1 MKLPLSPCVR
11 LGPLLFVSG
20 QLAFDNEL
28 RLVPGSTAA
37 QTTRCLEN
45 IERILVKEGASRQ
58 DIVKMTAWIA
68 DAREFAEF
76 NEAYA
81 AFFGDHKPA
90 RSTVVATLVVPGAR
104 VEIEAIARAP

>member
-11 LGPLLFVSG
+11 LGRLLFVSG
-20 QLAFDNEL
+20 QLAFDDEL
-28 RLVPGSTAA
+28 RLVAGPVAA

-45 IERILVKEGASRQ
+45 IERILAREGASRK
-58 DIVKMTAWIA
+58 DILKMTAWIV
-68 DAREFAEF
+68 DARAFAEF

-90 RSTVVATLVVPGAR
+90 RSTVVAALVVPGAS
-104 VEIEAIARAP
+104 VEIEAIARVP